1 MHSKGQPTGKD
12 SLQGKDMKK
21 DYAYVTS
28 FL

>member
-1 MHSKGQPTGKD
+1 MQGKGLFEGKD